1 MEDLWKV
8 RKRKRMT
15 IGELSGRTGISS
27 KVLRRYEM
35 GEIPIPLT
43 DIERLARSLYVEPWE
58 IKIQSDPPPMPP
70 PDWPRTS
77 STLDISRSAFLS
89 HFTACPSRVVLHDCR
104 CRLRRVWIRQL
115 RTE

>member
-70 PDWPRTS
+70 PAP
-77 STLDISRSAFLS
+77 
-89 HFTACPSRVVLHDCR
+89 
-104 CRLRRVWIRQL
+104 
-115 RTE
+115 